1 MLLPGMPTWHPIE
14 SIIASARLVA
24 DLPFLKIYA
33 TINGGNLAFSKHCTT
48 LPVCM
53 TFVFSSESSHLVLRF
68 ISLVVL
74 VGANS

>member
-33 TINGGNLAFSKHCTT
+33 TINGGNLVSPNTAIT
-48 LPVCM
+48 LLVCM
-53 TFVFSSESSHLVLRF
+53 AFVSSSESSHSVLRF